1 MHDQFL
7 ALWMDSWKDEIEY
20 RFPMSEHV
28 LIDLHLAQ
36 ELPPDSRVWRAEADR
51 MLQL

>member
-28 LIDLHLAQ
+28 LI
-36 ELPPDSRVWRAEADR
+36 ELPLSSGITSRLTCLNSRG
-51 MLQL
+51 